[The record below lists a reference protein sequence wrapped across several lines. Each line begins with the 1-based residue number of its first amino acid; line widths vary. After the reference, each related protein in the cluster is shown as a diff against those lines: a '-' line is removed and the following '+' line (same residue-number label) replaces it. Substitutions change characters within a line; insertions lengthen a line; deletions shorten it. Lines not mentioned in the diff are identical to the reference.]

1 VNGCSLDA
9 TNILTTPEELTRSVA
24 ALPVGVDTGDRDRSD
39 GGPKRVFR
47 SSVGQEYPV
56 GGT

>member
-1 VNGCSLDA
+1 LDA
-9 TNILTTPEELTRSVA
+9 TNILTTQKELTRSVA
-24 ALPVGVDTGDRDRSD
+24 VLLVGLDGGDRDRSD

>member
-1 VNGCSLDA
+1 MDA
-9 TNILTTPEELTRSVA
+9 TTTLTTPEDLARSIA
-24 ALPVGVDTGDRDRSD
+24 ALLVGVDAGDRDRSD

>member
-1 VNGCSLDA
+1 LDA
-9 TNILTTPEELTRSVA
+9 TNILTTQKELTRSVA
-24 ALPVGVDTGDRDRSD
+24 VLLVGLDAGDRDRSD